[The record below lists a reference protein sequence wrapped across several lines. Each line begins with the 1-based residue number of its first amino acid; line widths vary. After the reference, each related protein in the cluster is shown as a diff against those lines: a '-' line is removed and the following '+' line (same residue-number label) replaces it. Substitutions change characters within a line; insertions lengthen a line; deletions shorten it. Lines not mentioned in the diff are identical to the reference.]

1 MGEFLFAGVPDQPY
15 LHKCISGERLI
26 SRVISGENEL
36 IMKRDKSRDRPVKRW
51 LTLSLIVPK
60 GFGDAISNFLIE
72 QGATGIEEGDEDL
85 GRDRLKAFFLQNGR
99 ERRVLRALDRY
110 LKSLQMID
118 SGISRV
124 RIETASIAEQNW
136 GENWKRYF
144 RPVQVTPRF
153 VVKAPWS
160 STRLKKDQI
169 PIDITPG
176 MAFGTG
182 THATTKLCIRALEKR
197 LKKRG
202 LSVLDVGT
210 GSGILSIVA
219 ARLGA
224 KEVLGLDT
232 DGVAVE
238 IAREN
243 VAQNRVSGIV
253 KIRKGN
259 IGKIREKS
267 DVVVANID
275 VRSLRKMR
283 KPLLRHLKRQGFL
296 ILSGILEGE
305 QDSLRQYYLET
316 RLLKRMKASQ
326 EEEWVCLTFRKK

>member
-1 MGEFLFAGVPDQPY
+1 
-15 LHKCISGERLI
+15 
-26 SRVISGENEL
+26 
-36 IMKRDKSRDRPVKRW
+36 MKRDKNTNRPVKRW

-60 GFGDAISNFLIE
+60 GFGEAISNFLIE
-72 QGATGIEEGDEDL
+72 QGATGIEERDEDL
-85 GRDRLKAFFLQNGR
+85 RRDRLKAFFLQNGR
-99 ERRVLRALDRY
+99 ERRVLRALHRY
-110 LKSLQMID
+110 LKSLQMMD
-118 SGISRV
+118 PGISRV
-124 RIETASIAEQNW
+124 RIEAASIAEQDW

-153 VVKAPWS
+153 VVKPPWS

-197 LKKRG
+197 LNDRG

-219 ARLGA
+219 ARLGV

-238 IAREN
+238 MAREN
-243 VAQNRVSGIV
+243 VEQNRVSDVV
-253 KIRKGN
+253 KIRKGS
-259 IGKIREKS
+259 IGKIRKNF

-275 VRSLRKMR
+275 VRSLRKLR
-283 KPLLRHLKRQGFL
+283 RPLLRHLKRQGVL
-296 ILSGILEGE
+296 ILSGILEE
-305 QDSLRQYYLET
+305 EKESLQQYYLET
-316 RLLKRMKASQ
+316 GLLRWMKASQ